1 MIFMTYLGGIVSKSA
16 SVAEVKAHFA
26 DWIRAAES
34 GESVVITRHGKVV
47 ALVPA
52 GELEQLQRLRA
63 AGPEKGLA
71 SLAGGWEGSDELAE
85 RIQEFRRSGPREMP
99 EGD

>member
-1 MIFMTYLGGIVSKSA
+1 MSKSV

-26 DWIRAAES
+26 DWVRAAEA
-34 GESVVITRHGKVV
+34 GESVVITRHGRPVV

-52 GELEQLQRLRA
+52 DELEQLQRLRA
-63 AGPEKGLA
+63 AGPAKGLA

-85 RIQEFRRSGPREMP
+85 RVAEIHRSGPRDFSDL
-99 EGD
+99 G